1 MRAPRGDSAVTRQ
14 AILAAARELFAA
26 HGVDGVSVRDIAA
39 AAGVNHAL
47 VHRYFG
53 AKDDMVAA
61 ILLAEGERMSGM
73 GRPEADPSAS
83 LEALRDVLSH
93 ALGEGRTS
101 LLLML
106 RAEIDGLQ
114 PEQMLVGSSL
124 RPLALLRDWIDKH
137 APEGA
142 GVDAEALTM
151 VVGAAMMGLASC
163 RPMLAAGAGAREPDE
178 EALLRRCVDVLVG
191 VAAVGI
197 GAAGPEALGSEP
209 AKPGDVEDA

>member
-1 MRAPRGDSAVTRQ
+1 MGSPRGDSAVTRQ
-14 AILAAARELFAA
+14 VILAAAREQFAA

-53 AKDDMVAA
+53 TKDEMVAA

-73 GRPEADPSAS
+73 GRPDADALTS
-83 LEALRDVLSH
+83 LEAMRQVLTH
-93 ALGEGRTS
+93 ALTEGRTS

-114 PEQMLVGSSL
+114 PEQMLAGSPL
-124 RPLALLRDWIDKH
+124 RPLSLLRTWIEER
-137 APEGA
+137 APKGA
-142 GVDAEALTM
+142 GVDAEALAM
-151 VVGAAMMGLASC
+151 VIGAAMMGLASC
-163 RPMLAAGAGAREPDE
+163 RPMLACGVGAQEADE

-197 GAAGPEALGSEP
+197 GRGPEVLGSGS
-209 AKPGDVEDA
+209 ARLGDEVDT